1 MFKDCRV
8 RLLRELIEKAR
19 WSLSKLAGELG
30 TVVAG
35 LAVKSELSDPE
46 TAAAAAAVGVGRF
59 LTISSD
65 GAITLDT
72 IPCVA
77 GRCGVMLEARAQ
89 GLVLRSEKGSGS
101 VG

>member
-1 MFKDCRV
+1 LIFKDCNV
-8 RLLRELIEKAR
+8 RLLMELIEKAL

-46 TAAAAAAVGVGRF
+46 TAAVAAAAAGTGRF

-65 GAITLDT
+65 GAITSDT
-72 IPCVA
+72 VSCVA
-77 GRCGVMLEARAQ
+77 GRCGVVLEARA
-89 GLVLRSEKGSGS
+89 SGF
-101 VG
+101 

>member
-1 MFKDCRV
+1 M
-8 RLLRELIEKAR
+8 ELIEKAL

-46 TAAAAAAVGVGRF
+46 TATAAAAGAGRF

-65 GAITLDT
+65 GAITMDT
-72 IPCVA
+72 ISCVA
-77 GRCGVMLEARAQ
+77 GRCGVCVVLEARAQ
-89 GLVLRSEKGSGS
+89 GFWEAREGADR
-101 VG
+101 